1 VRRGAA
7 RLGAVVLVA
16 AVAACSG
23 STKAPP
29 PELATLGGDVV
40 ARVGNES
47 ISASLVAKVAAAQHI
62 SAREAVLR
70 LIDDATC
77 ATAMRAA
84 KRDTERPTPW
94 LLTAARARWLADR
107 TVAEARLGGPPTDAE
122 IASLSMLHWRE
133 VARPAAVHVVHAL
146 ARRPKKANP
155 KTPDDPAALARA
167 QAVAADLRAAVMSAK
182 DPDEFKAKAEA
193 VPHPPEVEVRVER
206 LPAFVFDGSITEGEG
221 RMAAPFAKAATALA
235 QPGDTSAVVETDFG
249 WHVIRLIDR
258 VPEQMMPLEAK
269 RAAFAEEALMQRART
284 ATEARLKE
292 LRVLHPVELSPSA
305 ELLMRSLNGAAQRG
319 LEP

>member
-1 VRRGAA
+1 VTGSAA
-7 RLGAVVLVA
+7 RLGAVVLLA

-29 PELATLGGDVV
+29 PEQATLGGDVV
-40 ARVGNES
+40 ARVGNEP
-47 ISASLVAKVAAAQHI
+47 ISASLVAKVASAQRV

-70 LIDDATC
+70 LIDDAIC

-107 TVAEARLGGPPTDAE
+107 TMAEARQAGPPTDGE
-122 IASLSMLHWRE
+122 IESLSLLHWRE
-133 VARPAAVHVVHAL
+133 VARPSAVHVVHAL
-146 ARRPKKANP
+146 AMRPKKDP
-155 KTPDDPAALARA
+155 KKPADPAALARV
-167 QAVAADLRAAVMSAK
+167 QAVAAELHTAVLAAK
-182 DPDEFKAKAEA
+182 DPDDFKAKAEA
-193 VPHPPEVEVRVER
+193 VPHPPDVDVRVER
-206 LPAFVFDGSITEGEG
+206 LPAFAFDGFITEGDG
-221 RMAAPFAKAATALA
+221 RMAEPFAKAATALA

-269 RAAFAEEALMQRART
+269 RVAFAEEAVMQRART

-305 ELLMRSLNGAAQRG
+305 ELLMRSLNGTAQHG
-319 LEP
+319 PQP